1 MRWSGRINKVCEL
14 ESEDGGLVKSLFSG
28 LPRAEL
34 DWSARI
40 PKHSQILDI
49 VLTVDLEANKQE
61 FQRNY
66 QLGKQSLE
74 NGQYSLSVKYLEEA
88 SQRVTQ
94 NTLSGGEVR
103 IWLVSAYQAAQ
114 KIDEAIALCRELL
127 THPHPDIRENS
138 KRLLY
143 IMEAPR
149 LKRPQ
154 EWMSEIPDL
163 TALPESTPEF
173 QRNRGGVKPKEKK
186 EEPVDLA
193 TVNTKDNQ
201 FVAIGFLVLLIS
213 CGALIWLNK

>member
-1 MRWSGRINKVCEL
+1 M
-14 ESEDGGLVKSLFSG
+14 D
-28 LPRAEL
+28 L
-34 DWSARI
+34 D
-40 PKHSQILDI
+40 
-49 VLTVDLEANKQE
+49 TNKQE

-66 QLGKQSLE
+66 QLGKQALE
-74 NGQYSLSVKYLEEA
+74 NGQYNLSVKYLEDA

-94 NTLSGGEVR
+94 NTFSGGEVR

-114 KIDEAIALCRELL
+114 KTNEAIALCRELL

-149 LKRPQ
+149 LKRPP

-163 TALPESTPEF
+163 TSVKDSIPEF
-173 QRNRGGVKPKEKK
+173 QRNRGSVKPKEKK
-186 EEPVDLA
+186 EEPVDLS

-201 FVAIGFLVLLIS
+201 FVAVGFILLLIS
-213 CGALIWLNK
+213 LGTLIWLNG